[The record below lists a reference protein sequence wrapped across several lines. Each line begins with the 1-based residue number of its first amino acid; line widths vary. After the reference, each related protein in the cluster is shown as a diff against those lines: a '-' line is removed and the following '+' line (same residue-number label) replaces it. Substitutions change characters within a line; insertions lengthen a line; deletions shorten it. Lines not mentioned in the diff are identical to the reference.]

1 MCTTVQ
7 PNHNTV
13 YTQAWSMQSHIP
25 PQTLLRYLAIQSIQ
39 ISLAKVLTFKQLS
52 QKYINRAFL
61 DSELNFFFF
70 FHSLIVRMCCL
81 PHGCNIMC
89 QSVYLC
95 ERKRLDTRVM
105 GLVGTS
111 AEFPPLELSSLSL
124 HWKQSV
130 PHHVNRAVLVNIEVT
145 W

>member
-25 PQTLLRYLAIQSIQ
+25 PLTLLRYLAIQSIQ

-52 QKYINRAFL
+52 QKYIFGFRVKF
-61 DSELNFFFF
+61 FFFF